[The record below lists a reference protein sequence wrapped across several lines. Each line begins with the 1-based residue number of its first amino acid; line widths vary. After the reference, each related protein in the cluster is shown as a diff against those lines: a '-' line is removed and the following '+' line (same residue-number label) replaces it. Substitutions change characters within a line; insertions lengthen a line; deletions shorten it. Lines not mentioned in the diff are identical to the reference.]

1 MSECLNVRMSAY
13 LQCWLACEAELRHG
27 MERAK
32 VKGKG
37 RDEADEPDEPDE

>member
-1 MSECLNVRMSAY
+1 MSECPNVCISAY